1 MKGVIY
7 CYHCIP
13 TGKKYIGRTLYE
25 TRRKAY
31 HLFKSKSGDTKFYCA
46 IRKYGWEKFIYGVIS
61 EFDVDLL
68 NEMETFY
75 IQSYDTF
82 KSGYNS
88 TLGGDGN
95 QGYKLTE
102 ETKKKISIKNK
113 GRILNEEHKAKISKA
128 SKGRKFSK
136 DIVEK
141 RNNTRRKN
149 NPEWHSKQMREK
161 MSLVMMKKNLGGN
174 NPRYGK
180 RHTEETKKKISESV
194 KNRQNNNK
202 GKKWWNNGQNNKIS
216 VECPGN
222 DWVLG
227 MCKKK

>member
-13 TGKKYIGRTLYE
+13 TGKKYIGQTLYE
-25 TRRKAY
+25 TRRKAH
-31 HLFKSKSGDTKFYCA
+31 HLFKSKDGDTKFYCA

-61 EFDVDLL
+61 KFDVDLL

-95 QGYKLTE
+95 YGYKLTE

-113 GRILNEEHKAKISKA
+113 GRKLNEEHKAKIGKA

-149 NPEWHSKQMREK
+149 NPEWHSKQAREK
-161 MSLVMMKKNLGGN
+161 MSLVMKKHSGEN

-180 RHTEETKKKISESV
+180 KHTEETKQKISESV
-194 KNRQNNNK
+194 KNSQNNNK